1 LFGLVTRWNSRAV
14 STLALRGDVDYAR
27 ATEKSVR
34 SAVRRAVAC
43 ELDGEG
49 GAAREWIEQALE
61 LAEPELVRRP
71 FIEAGPTV
79 AVLLHRTIRAGT
91 AHRWLAGNLL
101 AVIESK
107 PDEAGSRASR
117 AVDSLSDKE
126 RVVLRYLPTMMPN
139 REIAAE
145 LFVSVNTVKTH
156 LKSIYRKLDT
166 SNRRETVERARE
178 LRLIG

>member
-1 LFGLVTRWNSRAV
+1 LFAAVSGWEIRTV
-14 STLALRGDVDYAR
+14 STLALRGDGDYAR
-27 ATEKSVR
+27 ATEKRVR

-61 LAEPELVRRP
+61 LAEPELIRRP
-71 FIEAGPTV
+71 FLEAGPMV

-91 AHRWLAGNLL
+91 AHRWLAGSLL
-101 AVIESK
+101 AVLDAE
-107 PDEAGSRASR
+107 PAGASSRAAR
-117 AVDSLSDKE
+117 LGDSLSDKE

>member
-1 LFGLVTRWNSRAV
+1 V
-14 STLALRGDVDYAR
+14 STLALRGDGDYAR
-27 ATEKSVR
+27 ATEKGVR

-61 LAEPELVRRP
+61 LAEPELIRRP

-101 AVIESK
+101 AVIDAES
-107 PDEAGSRASR
+107 AGSRVTR
-117 AVDSLSDKE
+117 LGDSLSDKE

-166 SNRRETVERARE
+166 SSRRETVERARE

>member
-1 LFGLVTRWNSRAV
+1 LFATHPGWEICFV
-14 STLALRGDVDYAR
+14 STLALRGDGDYTR
-27 ATEKSVR
+27 ATENRVR
-34 SAVRRAVAC
+34 SAVRRAVAY

-61 LAEPELVRRP
+61 LAEPELIRRP
-71 FIEAGPTV
+71 FIAAGPTV

-101 AVIESK
+101 AVL
-107 PDEAGSRASR
+107 EAEPGGATGRTGQLGDA
-117 AVDSLSDKE
+117 LSDKE

-156 LKSIYRKLDT
+156 LKSIYRKLHT
-166 SNRRETVERARE
+166 SSRRETVERARE

>member
-1 LFGLVTRWNSRAV
+1 LLGVIMRWNSRTV

-61 LAEPELVRRP
+61 LAEPELIRRP
-71 FIEAGPTV
+71 FLEGGPAV
-79 AVLLHRTIRAGT
+79 ATLLHRTIRAGT
-91 AHRWLAGNLL
+91 AHRWLAGTLL
-101 AVIESK
+101 AVL
-107 PDEAGSRASR
+107 EAEPAASSGRAAR
-117 AVDSLSDKE
+117 LGDSLSDKE

>member
-1 LFGLVTRWNSRAV
+1 MFAPWRGWEIASV
-14 STLALRGDVDYAR
+14 STLALRGDGDYAR
-27 ATEKSVR
+27 ATEKRVR

-61 LAEPELVRRP
+61 LAEPELILRP
-71 FIEAGPTV
+71 FLEGGPTV
-79 AVLLHRTIRAGT
+79 AALLHRTIRAGT
-91 AHRWLAGNLL
+91 AHRWLAGSLL
-101 AVIESK
+101 AVLES
-107 PDEAGSRASR
+107 EAAGTRSRALPGD
-117 AVDSLSDKE
+117 ALSDRE

-166 SNRRETVERARE
+166 TNRRETVQRARE

>member
-1 LFGLVTRWNSRAV
+1 V
-14 STLALRGDVDYAR
+14 STLALRGDGDYAR
-27 ATEKSVR
+27 ATAKRVR

-61 LAEPELVRRP
+61 LAEPELIRRP
-71 FIEAGPTV
+71 FLDAGPTV

-91 AHRWLAGNLL
+91 AHRWLAGSLL
-101 AVIESK
+101 AVL
-107 PDEAGSRASR
+107 EAEPVPSSRR
-117 AVDSLSDKE
+117 AAERGDTLSNKE

-166 SNRRETVERARE
+166 TSRRETVERARE

>member
-1 LFGLVTRWNSRAV
+1 V
-14 STLALRGDVDYAR
+14 STLALRGDGGYAR
-27 ATEKSVR
+27 ATEQRVR

-43 ELDGEG
+43 ELGGEG

-61 LAEPELVRRP
+61 LAEPELIRGP
-71 FIEAGPTV
+71 FLDGGPTV
-79 AVLLHRTIRAGT
+79 AELLRRTIRAGT

-101 AVIESK
+101 AVL
-107 PDEAGSRASR
+107 EAAPPGSNSRA
-117 AVDSLSDKE
+117 AKLGDSLSEKE
-126 RVVLRYLPTMMPN
+126 RIVLRYLPTMMPN

>member
-1 LFGLVTRWNSRAV
+1 L
-14 STLALRGDVDYAR
+14 LR
-27 ATEKSVR
+27 
-34 SAVRRAVAC
+34 
-43 ELDGEG
+43 
-49 GAAREWIEQALE
+49 
-61 LAEPELVRRP
+61 
-71 FIEAGPTV
+71 
-79 AVLLHRTIRAGT
+79 RTIRAGT
-91 AHRWLAGNLL
+91 AHRWLAGSLL
-101 AVIESK
+101 AVL
-107 PDEAGSRASR
+107 EADPADASGSAARR
-117 AVDSLSDKE
+117 GDSLSDKE

>member
-1 LFGLVTRWNSRAV
+1 VGRPSRRCSGARFGPAPR
-14 STLALRGDVDYAR
+14 
-27 ATEKSVR
+27 
-34 SAVRRAVAC
+34 
-43 ELDGEG
+43 
-49 GAAREWIEQALE
+49 I
-61 LAEPELVRRP
+61 
-71 FIEAGPTV
+71 AGC
-79 AVLLHRTIRAGT
+79 
-91 AHRWLAGNLL
+91 LL
-101 AVIESK
+101 AVL
-107 PDEAGSRASR
+107 EAEPADTSGRAAR
-117 AVDSLSDKE
+117 LGHSLSDKE